1 MWAATKSPYSM
12 LAATATGV
20 AIDIDH
26 LLEYYLWFV
35 KGDNSRVFYLL
46 HSYELLV
53 PWILAGILSGGNPV
67 VIGVSAAFLGHLVT
81 DQIANPMHP
90 LAYFFTF
97 RVINGFNRAK
107 LVRQPW
113 DELRADFLK
122 VYGAKAAL
130 RRLAKGQKD
139 RTY

>member
-20 AIDIDH
+20 AIDVDH

-35 KGDNSRVFYLL
+35 KGDNSRVFYFL
-46 HSYELLV
+46 HSYELLA
-53 PWILAGILSGGNPV
+53 PCILAGFLSGGDPV
-67 VIGVSAAFLGHLVT
+67 VIGVSAAFLGHLLT

-113 DELRADFLK
+113 EELRADFLK
-122 VYGAKAAL
+122 IYGAKTAL
-130 RRLAKGQKD
+130 GRLTKGHRD
-139 RTY
+139 RND

>member
-12 LAATATGV
+12 LAATATGI
-20 AIDIDH
+20 AIDVDH

-35 KGDNSRVFYLL
+35 KGDNSRVFYFL

-53 PWILAGILSGGNPV
+53 PCILAGVLSGGNPV
-67 VIGVSAAFLGHLVT
+67 VIGVSAAFLGHLLT

-122 VYGAKAAL
+122 VYGAKTAL
-130 RRLAKGQKD
+130 RRLTKGHRD
-139 RTY
+139 SND

>member
-1 MWAATKSPYSM
+1 MGATKSPYSM

-20 AIDIDH
+20 AIDVDH

-35 KGDNSRVFYLL
+35 KGDDSRVFYFL

-53 PWILAGILSGGNPV
+53 PCVLAGLLSGGDPV
-67 VIGVSAAFLGHLVT
+67 VIGVSAAFLGHLLT

-122 VYGAKAAL
+122 VYGAKTAL
-130 RRLAKGQKD
+130 RRLTKGHRGSND
-139 RTY
+139 